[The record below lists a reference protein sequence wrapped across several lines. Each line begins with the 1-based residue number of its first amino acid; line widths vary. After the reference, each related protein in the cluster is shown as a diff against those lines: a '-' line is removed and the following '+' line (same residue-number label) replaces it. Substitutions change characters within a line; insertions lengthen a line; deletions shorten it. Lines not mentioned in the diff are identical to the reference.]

1 MKRASDHSM
10 LLARRA
16 NAERSYARSKD
27 MRDLTEVMRASE
39 DVKKSQN
46 SSVLVPQLV
55 SVGSKMKEN
64 SDDLEFRIDR
74 QPSYVTN

>member
-27 MRDLTEVMRASE
+27 IRDLTEVMRSTDAVKSNLAAPASSE
-39 DVKKSQN
+39 QQRTGTPIGQRWV
-46 SSVLVPQLV
+46 
-55 SVGSKMKEN
+55 
-64 SDDLEFRIDR
+64 
-74 QPSYVTN
+74 

>member
-27 MRDLTEVMRASE
+27 IRDLTEVMRSSE
-39 DVKKSQN
+39 AVKNNLSAPAPEQ
-46 SSVLVPQLV
+46 Q
-55 SVGSKMKEN
+55 
-64 SDDLEFRIDR
+64 RIGAPIGQR
-74 QPSYVTN
+74 WS